1 MEHTVQPRP
10 DDGPASA
17 PTDPAAA
24 DRVRAGQDV
33 GAGETDVLERLEH
46 DLAAVEEAMSGLDRI
61 DVAAVGA
68 EAAAAQ
74 VSAIVDGTRFAV
86 DG

>member
-1 MEHTVQPRP
+1 MEHSVQPRP
-10 DDGPASA
+10 DDGPPSA
-17 PTDPAAA
+17 PSDPAAA
-24 DRVRAGQDV
+24 DDVSAGHDL
-33 GAGETDVLERLEH
+33 GAGETEVLERLEH

-61 DVAAVGA
+61 DVAAVGS